1 MTTVLRTF
9 VDALLMIIKSDPTRV
24 NPVAFMV
31 WPWGHP
37 LRLLNRQWQSPWF
50 PKPRLYAFE
59 ADAEMRFQKQQLTG
73 RFNEALGKIS
83 ASFPTIQTSKT
94 QLLKGATSVVT
105 IQLKKLQQII
115 HESDSSRWPWD
126 PKSQETST
134 LQEVYKLLTDSR
146 NHLLKV
152 LDTIALYEIMLTR
165 LWNDLRP
172 LRTVSC
178 SSCQSKFSPTGSLTV
193 PESLLMQVQNIPFVS
208 LRQSSRV
215 NEDDGISNIV
225 DILPKAPLLA
235 YNLNDIDDNQL
246 SAGRSAI
253 AELCKVGN
261 VVDIPNDNLYTICT
275 IYTLAATMSGL
286 DDDALSR
293 KRRSWMVELKTVTT
307 EFGQQEGFDLGV
319 VRNSLEGLASKAKG
333 IDYYDR
339 RLEHEDL

>member
-1 MTTVLRTF
+1 QATEVISSLTNQTAYFAYVLCMEKDFMTTVLRTF

-208 LRQSSRV
+208 LR
-215 NEDDGISNIV
+215 
-225 DILPKAPLLA
+225 
-235 YNLNDIDDNQL
+235 
-246 SAGRSAI
+246 SAI